1 MCAALDGRR
10 HEERGSSTL
19 EGELGAMRSVEDR
32 VGGGVGECREM
43 NDDDDADDD
52 GEGAAVACS
61 PEERGFAE
69 NVPARCAVM

>member
-1 MCAALDGRR
+1 
-10 HEERGSSTL
+10 
-19 EGELGAMRSVEDR
+19 MRSVEDR